1 MNKLTHID
9 EFRAALENYHVAP
22 AALRLLAQTK
32 FVMLIAPTSTGR
44 NTVIRHLLK
53 TNDYYFIVSD
63 TTRKPRS
70 NDGIMEQNG
79 IEYWFRSEVDVL
91 ADIEQSKYLE
101 AAIIHNQQV
110 SGVSIREF
118 QKAFDANKI
127 ALTDAEIAGAHN
139 ALEVKP
145 DTIAIFMLPP
155 NFEEWQRRIKQRGD
169 MEAGEYRRRMVS
181 ATKELAAALAQDY
194 YKFVINDTVE
204 RTAEHIHQIAK
215 MDHVDAEQQADARNS
230 AERLFVETKILLK
243 SL

>member
-9 EFRAALENYHVAP
+9 EFRAALENYQVAP
-22 AALRLLAQTK
+22 PALRLLAQTK

-79 IEYWFRSEVDVL
+79 IEYWFRSEADVL

-110 SGVSIREF
+110 SGISIREF
-118 QKAFDANKI
+118 QKAFDTNKI
-127 ALTDAEIAGAHN
+127 C
-139 ALEVKP
+139 P
-145 DTIAIFMLPP
+145 DG
-155 NFEEWQRRIKQRGD
+155 RRNRW
-169 MEAGEYRRRMVS
+169 S
-181 ATKELAAALAQDY
+181 
-194 YKFVINDTVE
+194 
-204 RTAEHIHQIAK
+204 
-215 MDHVDAEQQADARNS
+215 S
-230 AERLFVETKILLK
+230 
-243 SL
+243 